1 MLIAPIPH
9 TAAELCK
16 RRCKSMHRVVGRLRI
31 GDVSLD
37 PVHCETPGQG
47 TTPANLDHVAGDLFA
62 RRFADDAPVD
72 PFGALHQYFDH
83 PLRAIDRRTFLVAG
97 NQEGDSALMMR
108 TLGDEGLGG
117 RDHRGQSAFHV
128 RRAAPVER
136 AGANVRFERI
146 GTPVFQRSSGHHV
159 SVSRKA
165 QHRVPLTARC
175 PQVVD
180 CTKAQLLDAKAEG
193 FKARRNEILAALIG
207 GRDRV
212 SRDQVPGQLK
222 RGGHGVRAVRS
233 YGVAKGQSTTRLIRC
248 AGSGGKAL
256 RAQ

>member
-1 MLIAPIPH
+1 MLVALIPH

-16 RRCKSMHRVVGRLRI
+16 CRREAMHRVVGRLRI

-37 PVHCETPGQG
+37 PMHRETPGQR
-47 TTPANLDHVAGDLFA
+47 TAPANLEHVAGDLLA
-62 RRFADDAPVD
+62 GGFADDAPVD
-72 PFGALHQYFDH
+72 AFGALHQFFDH

-97 NQEGDSALMMR
+97 NQEGDSALMTR
-108 TLGDEGLGG
+108 TLADEGLGG

-146 GTPVFQRSSGHHV
+146 GTPVFQRSRGHHV

-165 QHRVPLTARC
+165 QHRVPLSARG

-180 CTKAQLLDAKAEG
+180 CTKAQLLNAKAQRL
-193 FKARRNEILAALIG
+193 KARRNEILAALIG

-212 SRDQVPGQLK
+212 SRNQVLGQLK
-222 RGGHGVRAVRS
+222 RRGHGLRAVRS
-233 YGVAKGQSTTRLIRC
+233 CGVAKGQSTTRLIRC
-248 AGSGGKAL
+248 AGFRGKAL
-256 RAQ
+256 RA